1 MNKIAFFADHIA
13 HWQAGTE
20 GQMLMLA
27 SGLAEKGWTVPLFV
41 LRDSDAAQDGR
52 WPGPVTE
59 LDSRATVATIGGC
72 PNPSP

>member
-27 SGLAEKGWTVPLFV
+27 NGLAE
-41 LRDSDAAQDGR
+41 
-52 WPGPVTE
+52 
-59 LDSRATVATIGGC
+59 
-72 PNPSP
+72 